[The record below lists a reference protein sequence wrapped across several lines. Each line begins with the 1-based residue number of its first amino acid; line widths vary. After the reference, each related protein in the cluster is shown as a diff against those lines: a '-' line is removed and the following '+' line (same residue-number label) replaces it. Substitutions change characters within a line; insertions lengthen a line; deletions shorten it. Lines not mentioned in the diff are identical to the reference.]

1 VTIRR
6 KKLQDF
12 MNKKTWALVLAL
24 VFVSGAAL
32 GAVFHHVG
40 LGVAFGIII
49 GAALGA
55 ARKRRK
61 DKEATGA

>member
-6 KKLQDF
+6 KKIQHF
-12 MNKKTWALVLAL
+12 MNNKYVGLGVGLG
-24 VFVSGAAL
+24 VCFGAAL